1 MPGRIMRLSL
11 CSVVAVSSPVTI
23 RPFEEQDAAACRGL
37 WAELTRWHRALYDD
51 PSIGGDDPGAGF
63 DGYPEQAKLWVAERK
78 GSVVGVVGLVIR
90 GRQGEIEPVVVSF
103 DARGQG
109 IGRSLVETAVEAA
122 RAEGVRQVKAS
133 PVARNALAL
142 RFFHRLGFDTLGHV
156 DVLLDLERP
165 QSYWKARES
174 LGEREFRA

>member
-1 MPGRIMRLSL
+1 MRLSL
-11 CSVVAVSSPVTI
+11 CSVDAVSSPVTI

-174 LGEREFRA
+174 LGERAFRA